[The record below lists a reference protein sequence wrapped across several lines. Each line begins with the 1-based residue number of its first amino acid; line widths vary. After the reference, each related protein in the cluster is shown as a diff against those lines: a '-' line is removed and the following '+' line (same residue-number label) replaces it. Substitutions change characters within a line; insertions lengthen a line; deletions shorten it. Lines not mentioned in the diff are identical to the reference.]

1 MKFSMKAIA
10 CALLSILT
18 IAAATVLSMSVKT
31 CHGLTLYQILTGAIA
46 NMYIGDCINK
56 FYKWV
61 ARQ

>member
-31 CHGLTLYQILTGAIA
+31 CHGLTLYQILTGVIA
-46 NMYIGDCINK
+46 NLCIGDWIYK
-56 FYKWV
+56 LYKWI
-61 ARQ
+61 AK